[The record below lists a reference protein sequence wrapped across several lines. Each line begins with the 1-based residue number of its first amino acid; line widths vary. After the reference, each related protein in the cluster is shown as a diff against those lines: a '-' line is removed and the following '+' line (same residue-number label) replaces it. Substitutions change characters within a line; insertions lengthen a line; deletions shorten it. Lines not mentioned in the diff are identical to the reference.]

1 MTHWSVIAALAG
13 ALLVFGVAPAAAA
26 EGGGGAGDLVFPAI
40 NLLLLIAVLVYF
52 ARKPIQRFFADR
64 REGVQ
69 EELQQAAALRDEATR
84 RYAEWQRKLV
94 DLDAEIERLRAVSRE
109 RTELERERMLAD
121 ARAAAERI
129 RADARAAVEQELRS
143 ARVQLREE
151 AADLA
156 IGLAAERLR
165 GEVTD
170 ADRDRLL
177 DEFIER
183 IGQASDQDGPSA
195 RDGGNGSGSGR
206 S

>member
-1 MTHWSVIAALAG
+1 MTRGTIVATLGGALLAG
-13 ALLVFGVAPAAAA
+13 AAGPALAS
-26 EGGGGAGDLVFPAI
+26 EGGGAGDLFYPVL

-52 ARKPIQRFFADR
+52 ARQPIQRFFADR
-64 REGVQ
+64 RDGVQ
-69 EELQQAAALRDEATR
+69 EELKRAADLREEAAR
-84 RYAEWQRKLV
+84 RCAEWQRKLV
-94 DLDAEIERLRAVSRE
+94 GLDAEIERIRALSRE

-129 RADARAAVEQELRS
+129 RADAGAAVQQELRN
-143 ARVQLREE
+143 AREQLREE

-156 IGLAAERLR
+156 IGLASERLR
-165 GEVTD
+165 GEVSG

-183 IGQASDQDGPSA
+183 IERSTESGAAAHPGA
-195 RDGGNGSGSGR
+195 GNGSESGR